1 MNTASRAQVALN
13 YTLLILFTFIAVY
26 PIVGVFLASVY
37 PPGSQPTSITPPS
50 HFSFHNFVS
59 AWTQGH
65 FALYFRSSAIVAVS
79 VVAGSTVLSI
89 LGGYALGT
97 MRFRGSKVLFYTF
110 ILGLIIPTEATI
122 VSLYYDVR
130 ALHLIDTWTALIL
143 VEVSGEVAFG
153 VFWMRAAFLAAPRS
167 LIEAARIDGASSW
180 RLLWRIMVPFA
191 WPAILTLMVLT
202 FADSWNEFFLALVL
216 TTSDQHLTAPAGL
229 QVFSG
234 KYTMNTPLVS
244 AGAVIV
250 AVPVIVVF
258 VLLQR
263 QFIRGVLTGA
273 VKG

>member
-13 YTLLILFTFIAVY
+13 YTLLVFFSFLAVY
-26 PIVGVFLASVY
+26 PIAGVFLASVY
-37 PPGSQPTSITPPS
+37 PPGAQPSSITPPA
-50 HFSFHNFVS
+50 HFDFHNFVT

-65 FALYFRSSAIVAVS
+65 FALYFRSSAIVAVA
-79 VVAGSTVLSI
+79 VVAGSTILSI

-97 MRFRGSKVLFYTF
+97 MRFRGSRILFYSF

-122 VSLYYDVR
+122 VSLYYDIR
-130 ALHLIDTWTALIL
+130 ALNLIDTWTALIL

-180 RLLWRIMVPFA
+180 RLLWGIMVPFA

-229 QVFSG
+229 QVFTG
-234 KYTMNTPLVS
+234 KYTTNIPLIS

-250 AVPVIVVF
+250 AVPVIIVF